1 MARLALCVLFAC
13 GAQPAAGRKR
23 KGKVKATA
31 PVVEALE
38 HGNDLV
44 YKPADFDPRKAA
56 ADVDPEGIIKHIVEN
71 IPNSRCAAGQSHDWE
86 RSLREAHRRSNDSGI
101 CLPPA
106 AMGWDSTYSVGA
118 RGRERER
125 DGARSSSN
133 SSTTNSSSNSN
144 AAATNFPMHFHA
156 CRAAE
161 SRARAQVCL
170 ARPANRSDRRL
181 PD

>member
-106 AMGWDSTYSVGA
+106 AMGWESTYSVGA

-125 DGARSSSN
+125 R
-133 SSTTNSSSNSN
+133 
-144 AAATNFPMHFHA
+144 
-156 CRAAE
+156 
-161 SRARAQVCL
+161 RAQQQQQ
-170 ARPANRSDRRL
+170 
-181 PD
+181 